1 MLTQDV
7 SQELKGVLEQLHAEG
22 KEPTVALVKARLST
36 SVPMPALITTLKSWK
51 SSNRV
56 PKVEVAAKQEVA
68 DIDRIEQLEKQ
79 VIDLTARLVALE
91 EKLENQKFPTLSFVT
106 LWSDKYLESRKT
118 KGLAPC
124 QAFLI

>member
-7 SQELKGVLEQLHAEG
+7 SQELKDVLEQLRAEG

-56 PKVEVAAKQEVA
+56 PKVEVAAKKEVA
-68 DIDRIEQLEKQ
+68 DADRIEQLEKQ
-79 VIDLTARLVALE
+79 VMDLTARLNALE
-91 EKLENQKFPTLSFVT
+91 KKLEK
-106 LWSDKYLESRKT
+106 
-118 KGLAPC
+118 
-124 QAFLI
+124 

>member
-7 SQELKGVLEQLHAEG
+7 SQELKDILEQLHAEG

-56 PKVEVAAKQEVA
+56 PKVEVAAKQEIA
-68 DIDRIEQLEKQ
+68 DVDRIEQLEKQ
-79 VIDLTARLVALE
+79 VMDLTARLIVLE
-91 EKLENQKFPTLSFVT
+91 EKLEK
-106 LWSDKYLESRKT
+106 
-118 KGLAPC
+118 
-124 QAFLI
+124 